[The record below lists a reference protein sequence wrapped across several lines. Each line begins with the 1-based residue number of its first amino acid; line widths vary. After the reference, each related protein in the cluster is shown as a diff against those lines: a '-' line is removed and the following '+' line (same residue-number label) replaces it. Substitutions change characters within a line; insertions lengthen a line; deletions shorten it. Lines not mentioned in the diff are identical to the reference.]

1 MSHTVKVSEMKELD
15 LNEQNATVECSH
27 SAENSGGTRREYPI
41 NLIKSGTE
49 PWNKWFQYSHHKP
62 WAMLKSKQGIWTFRG
77 FGIKSAND
85 CPHRDPKSVVVSIVD
100 PSTG

>member
-1 MSHTVKVSEMKELD
+1 MKELD

-27 SAENSGGTRREYPI
+27 SAANGGGTRGEYPI

-62 WAMLKSKQGIWTFRG
+62 WAMLKSKQDTWKIKG
-77 FGIKSAND
+77 FGLKSAND
-85 CPHRDPKSVVVSIVD
+85 CPHRDPKSVRVFAHD
-100 PSTG
+100 FSTN